1 MLGSVDAFVKTKTYS
16 FQVDIAAAAAAADN
30 CSQNVAYSSIRQD
43 LSEEGSR
50 SSS

>member
-16 FQVDIAAAAAAADN
+16 FQVDIAAAADN